1 MFEKIEQ
8 AVNVL
13 QLTRNEIS
21 DEMDI
26 SSIEALIEVF
36 SMIVEH
42 DHEDLNMLDQEMVT
56 AWENNVNSLSL
67 EKMNVT
73 DRRQILQLVLVG
85 TLMEDQLQANYQ
97 ITPDAI
103 GMWVAYF
110 VDQFNNIENKSNL
123 SILDLGVGSGNL
135 SATIQQ
141 VVENGDQVKITGID
155 NDDTMLTLASGM
167 NSILGYDWNL
177 QLADAVDFNFTNKF
191 NIVVGDLPV
200 GMYPK
205 QVEDGYN
212 VKTKQDNDLT
222 YVHHLLIEKALN
234 TLVPGGTALLLVP
247 ENILETEQG
256 PDLLRLFADDTVLLQ
271 AIIKFPQK
279 LFKQGAVGKELMILQ
294 RRDESH
300 TQAEPVLLAQIPEI
314 GDSSSNKQF
323 IGDFLDWKTKI

>member
-21 DEMDI
+21 EKIDV
-26 SSIEALIEVF
+26 SAIEALIEIF
-36 SMIVEH
+36 SMIVEQN
-42 DHEDLNMLDQEMVT
+42 HENLDLLDQAVVIN
-56 AWENNVNSLSL
+56 WEKSINSLAL
-67 EKMNVT
+67 DKIDVA

-110 VDQFNNIENKSNL
+110 VDQFKDTKVENI

-141 VVENGDQVKITGID
+141 VVEFDNQISITGVD

-167 NSILGYDWNL
+167 NAILGYDWTLN
-177 QLADAVDFNFTNKF
+177 LADAVELDFSDQF
-191 NIVVGDLPV
+191 NMVIGDLPV
-200 GMYPK
+200 GLYPK
-205 QVEDGYN
+205 QVGSDYV
-212 VKTKQDNDLT
+212 VKNEQELT
-222 YVHHLLIEKALN
+222 YVHHLLIEKTIKILK
-234 TLVPGGTALLLVP
+234 PGGTALLLVP

-256 PDLLRLFADDTVLLQ
+256 SDLLRLLKTDVVLLQ

-279 LFKQGAVGKELMILQ
+279 LFKQGAIGKELMILQ
-294 RRDESH
+294 KHDENH
-300 TQAEPVLLAQIPEI
+300 VQAEPVLLAQIPEI
-314 GDSSSNKQF
+314 GNSSANKKF
-323 IGDFLDWKTKI
+323 IEDFLNWKNRI